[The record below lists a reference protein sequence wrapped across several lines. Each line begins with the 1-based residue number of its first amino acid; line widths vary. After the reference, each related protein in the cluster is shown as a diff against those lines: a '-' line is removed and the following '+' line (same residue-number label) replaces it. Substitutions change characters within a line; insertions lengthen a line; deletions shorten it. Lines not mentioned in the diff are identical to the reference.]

1 MQMARPQCDMTHPLL
16 QMRHTS
22 LLTMVLYN
30 IEQFPV
36 AFFCWFISVD
46 KVIFNVVQSFEF
58 HERKADCGFF
68 QYFRIKEPPVMSNP
82 FKTNSFHERS
92 K

>member
-1 MQMARPQCDMTHPLL
+1 MQMARPQRDMTLPLL

-46 KVIFNVVQSFEF
+46 KVIFNVVQSLKE
-58 HERKADCGFF
+58 KPVVVFF
-68 QYFRIKEPPVMSNP
+68 NISESKNHRLFQTHLNPTVFMKHAIKN
-82 FKTNSFHERS
+82 
-92 K
+92 